1 MLVVK
6 PLFEATF
13 AVICFCFLIFMR
25 IFQIITL
32 CELGGAQSVVVNLS
46 NSLCKQHEVIVAA
59 GEGDGKMWGLMD
71 ASIKQEHLPSL
82 RRALSPIGELKAIAE
97 MRRLYKKYNPDVI
110 HLHSSKVGILG
121 RVAFPKSKV
130 LYTVHGF
137 DSIRI
142 AYRKYL
148 PVEKFLQNRCQAI
161 VGVSKYDE
169 RNLESEGI
177 TNHVGMVYN
186 GIYPPVKLNVD
197 PFRNIQGYERKVLCI
212 ARLSPQKKLDL
223 FLEVA
228 ALLPQYASIWI
239 GNQHP
244 VEVEHTSNVFFMGNM
259 PNAGAYNEYADLFL
273 LPTNYEGL
281 PIVIIEALACGK
293 PVVAS
298 AVGGISELLDG
309 TNGFAVR
316 NDAKEMAEKINLIF
330 SDADLYERMSKT
342 ARQTY
347 FQSFTVDKMVAGYLQ
362 IYNQIYQQN
371 VRK

>member
-130 LYTVHGF
+130 LYINTEQVIPEN
-137 DSIRI
+137 D
-142 AYRKYL
+142 
-148 PVEKFLQNRCQAI
+148 N
-161 VGVSKYDE
+161 
-169 RNLESEGI
+169 
-177 TNHVGMVYN
+177 
-186 GIYPPVKLNVD
+186 
-197 PFRNIQGYERKVLCI
+197 
-212 ARLSPQKKLDL
+212 QKK
-223 FLEVA
+223 ESKQTKSA
-228 ALLPQYASIWI
+228 
-239 GNQHP
+239 G
-244 VEVEHTSNVFFMGNM
+244 VE
-259 PNAGAYNEYADLFL
+259 
-273 LPTNYEGL
+273 
-281 PIVIIEALACGK
+281 
-293 PVVAS
+293 
-298 AVGGISELLDG
+298 
-309 TNGFAVR
+309 
-316 NDAKEMAEKINLIF
+316 
-330 SDADLYERMSKT
+330 
-342 ARQTY
+342 
-347 FQSFTVDKMVAGYLQ
+347 
-362 IYNQIYQQN
+362 
-371 VRK
+371 